1 MFKKQYCLVDNNTLA
16 SEALAAYFYA
26 FSSEEQLSE
35 ALAHRPVGVGCF
47 VLGSG
52 SNVVFAS
59 DVDALV
65 LHNVIQGIDVVDQ
78 VEGSVWVKVAGG
90 VLWHSLVLW
99 SIKRGYSGLENLSLI
114 PGAVGAAPIQ
124 NIGAYGVEL
133 CDVFESLD
141 AIEIE
146 TGRRISLNKGQCD
159 FAYRHSIFKTPAY
172 AGQWAVVSVTLQLCS
187 PKEGDGIEFKTEYGE
202 IETELARRNIAQ
214 LTPELMSDVI
224 VSIRQRKLP
233 DPNILPNTG
242 SFFKN
247 PIVSAQECHRI
258 KNKFPGLV
266 NYSLSE
272 DQYKLAA
279 GWMIDQLGWKGRE
292 ESGAKVHDQQALVLT
307 NVGGGGKAVVDLS
320 KKIQAD
326 VMDAFGVFL
335 EPEPLIFI

>member
-1 MFKKQYCLVDNNTLA
+1 MFQKQYCLVDNNTLA
-16 SEALAAYFYA
+16 SDALAAYFYA
-26 FSSEEQLSE
+26 FSSEDQLHE
-35 ALAHRPVGVGCF
+35 ALAIRPAGINCL

-65 LHNVIQGIDVVDQ
+65 LHNVIQGAEVVDQ
-78 VEGSVWVKVAGG
+78 SEGSVWVRVAGG

-99 SIKRGYSGLENLSLI
+99 SIEKGYSGLENLSLI
-114 PGAVGAAPIQ
+114 PGTVGAAPIQ

-146 TGRRISLNKGQCD
+146 TGRRISLNNAQCG

-172 AGQWAVVSVTLQLCS
+172 AGQWVVVAVTLKLRS
-187 PKEGDGIEFKTEYGE
+187 PKDDRGFEFKTEYGE
-202 IETELARRNIAQ
+202 IKAELARRNISR
-214 LTPELMSDVI
+214 LTPGLMSDVI

-233 DPNILPNTG
+233 DPNVLPNAG

-247 PIVSAQECHRI
+247 PIVSTEECNRL
-258 KNKFPGLV
+258 KNKFPSLV
-266 NYSLSE
+266 YYPLDGGKS
-272 DQYKLAA
+272 KLAA

-292 ESGAKVHDQQALVLT
+292 EGGAKVHDQQALVLT

-320 KKIQAD
+320 KRIQAD
-326 VMDAFGVFL
+326 VNNTYGVFL
-335 EPEPLIFI
+335 EPEPLIFV